1 MNWVDVLIILIL
13 IFNVVAG
20 FEKDFISVL
29 FGLVFFA
36 LGLAAAIRFYPNAA
50 FVLFHY
56 FRLPFGLANFLGF
69 GFVIGLIQITLSII
83 FSAPR
88 RRIEDFVRKSP
99 AWPADRLFGPISQL
113 IVGVTVV
120 SFILALVLTYP
131 VSRPIK
137 NSIKNSRFG
146 EALAQPAST
155 VFKR

>member
-20 FEKDFISVL
+20 FEKGFISVL
-29 FGLVFFA
+29 FELVFFA

-56 FRLPFGLANFLGF
+56 FRLPLGLANFLGF

-99 AWPADRLFGPISQL
+99 TWPADRSKTQQRTLDSVKPSLSQQVLFSNAK
-113 IVGVTVV
+113 T
-120 SFILALVLTYP
+120 
-131 VSRPIK
+131 
-137 NSIKNSRFG
+137 
-146 EALAQPAST
+146 
-155 VFKR
+155 